1 MKKIF
6 TTLSAL
12 ALSAS
17 ALFAQVTQTEYF
29 FDEDPGFGKG
39 IKAGVTTGSTI
50 KFKANVRGLKN
61 GFHTLYVRGKN
72 YEGWGHCVA
81 IPVTVYERSADIV
94 GSEYFF
100 DNDPGEGKG
109 KFVESSTESAAVAT
123 ISGESLTKLSHG
135 FHTLYSRA
143 LSNDNTWTN
152 PFGVPFVYLSLVSRV
167 VRSEFYIDKDPGEG
181 NGKVATLDNNNN
193 VYFQMKADNLKD
205 GKHVLYVRSQ
215 DESGYWTVDYAIPFT
230 YDMVKESVSW
240 NDFISVSPNPTMFN
254 FDLTI
259 NSSDKESNS
268 NVVILSQSG
277 KVLFDKSYPASET
290 KINFDVKEFAPGSY
304 QVVVDKAGVI
314 AIRKLVIKR

>member
-6 TTLSAL
+6 ATISAL
-12 ALSAS
+12 AFSAT
-17 ALFAQVTQTEYF
+17 ALLAQVTQTEYF

-39 IKAGVTTGSTI
+39 IKAGVTTGNTI
-50 KFKANVRGLKN
+50 KFKANIRGLKS

-72 YEGWGHCVA
+72 YDGWGQCVA

-94 GSEYFF
+94 GSEFFF
-100 DNDPGEGKG
+100 DKDPGEGKG
-109 KFVESSTESAAVAT
+109 KFVESSSETASVAAITAEDVK
-123 ISGESLTKLSHG
+123 KLDYG

-143 LSNDNTWTN
+143 LSNDSHWTN

-181 NGKVATLDNNNN
+181 NGKVASIDENG
-193 VYFQMKADNLKD
+193 VFFSMKADNLKG

-230 YDMVKESVSW
+230 YDMVSENVAW
-240 NDFISVSPNPTMFN
+240 NDFIKVSPNPTMFN

-259 NSSDKESNS
+259 NSKDTESNA

-277 KVLFDKSYPASET
+277 KVLSDNTYPASET